1 MTWKRLIESGRAL
14 RANVAA
20 LVVLASVVLG
30 QAYLSTEA
38 DTEAARLRNALLLRH
53 SSPGDFTWTP
63 DRVPTGFRAET
74 RAPSASF
81 VEIARKLQLAS
92 LPSDW
97 DRARAIGVHLTSNS
111 TDGGAVQRDLDTTYH
126 AIVDGGRGYCVDFT
140 TVFMGIAH
148 AAGVPVR
155 QWAFSFDGFGG
166 DGHAFVEVYDRKR
179 GKWLFLDVFNNFYAT
194 DRATGEPLSAL
205 EFRDALRGA
214 RPPAAMVPI
223 GPGRPGFV
231 IEQKA
236 WDYYARGLPE
246 WYLWFGN
253 DVFSYDEQPLLR
265 ALGHVSRSLQ
275 QGAALLMG
283 AYPTIRVIESDA
295 NAPQVH
301 RLERLRV
308 VLLGVAVLYVLLLV
322 LLVLQ
327 VRARLRAPPKPQAP
341 ARVDAPPASRA
352 R

>member
-1 MTWKRLIESGRAL
+1 MTWKGLLESRGAL
-14 RANVAA
+14 VANVLALLVLAA
-20 LVVLASVVLG
+20 VVLA
-30 QAYLSTEA
+30 QAYPS
-38 DTEAARLRNALLLRH
+38 TEAARLRNALLLRH
-53 SSPGDFTWTP
+53 SSAADFTWTP
-63 DRVPTGFRAET
+63 DRVPAGFRGET

-81 VEIARKLQLAS
+81 VDIARKLQLAA

-97 DRARAIGVHLTSNS
+97 DRARAIGAHLTSNS
-111 TDGGAVQRDLDTTYH
+111 TDGGAVQRDLDATYH
-126 AIVDGGRGYCVDFT
+126 AIVDNGRGYCVDFT

-166 DGHAFVEVYDRKR
+166 DGHAFVEVYDRQR

-214 RPPAAMVPI
+214 RRPAAMVPI
-223 GPGRPGFV
+223 GPGRQGFV

-301 RLERLRV
+301 RLARLRA
-308 VLLGVAVLYVLLLV
+308 VLLAAAVVYVALLV

-327 VRARLRAPPKPQAP
+327 VRARLRASPTPSAG
-341 ARVDAPPASRA
+341 ARIDAPHVSRVP
-352 R
+352 